1 MASNQDF
8 PRHIRVGDQIQRELA
23 QIIARE
29 LKDPRI
35 PSLITITSVDVARDM
50 GVARIFVSS
59 LIDTINRDEL
69 VGALSE
75 RAGFMRSI
83 LGKRLRIRAVPEL
96 RFSYDD
102 TTEKAMELS
111 RKIDEAIASHPQ
123 HTAD

>member
-59 LIDTINRDEL
+59 LIDTISRDEL
-69 VGALSE
+69 VGALTE

-123 HTAD
+123 QTAD